1 LLLLHHQLPRK
12 CLRNKIAEPRRIV
25 RSRAPIVRRLDM
37 HLIVI
42 QFCPSGVCRPKRS
55 TLTSH
60 KRTIELQSTPVLCD
74 ALGRQ
79 KG

>member
-1 LLLLHHQLPRK
+1 
-12 CLRNKIAEPRRIV
+12 
-25 RSRAPIVRRLDM
+25 M

-42 QFCPSGVCRPKRS
+42 HFCPSGVCRPKRS